1 MNKWL
6 RAFVGVSIIF
16 LLVYIFDYK
25 EIVNAFRNIDIRFVF
40 LVGLV
45 IMGSTLFGAIG
56 MYLLVSRGN
65 EILFSRFLPVYWASW
80 AIGLVVPGQVGD
92 VASISLLLKRLGFEW
107 SVILARSL
115 VDKVITLFIMLALA
129 IYGLIFFAKVD
140 QINSKAI
147 LWIIFWLVLVST
159 LFIWVQRRF
168 VKKINSKKSKILRF
182 ISRTLKEIV
191 DTVLNYPF
199 RVIANILI
207 TFFKITLIG
216 SAYWFMF
223 KALGHADISLWE
235 VIPLVA
241 ASSLIAYLPISLNG
255 VGTVEITGILLFS
268 YIGLPETMVLTTFLS
283 MRLIVFLLA
292 WLPAS
297 LILLIAREPASN
309 TLS

>member
-25 EIVNAFRNIDIRFVF
+25 EIVSAFQSIDIRFIF

-45 IMGSTLFGAIG
+45 ILGSTLLGAVG
-56 MYLLVSRGN
+56 MYLLVSRGD

-80 AIGLVVPGQVGD
+80 AIGIVVPGQVGD

-115 VDKVITLFIMLALA
+115 VDKVITLFLMSALA
-129 IYGLIFFAKVD
+129 IYGIISFAKVD
-140 QINSKAI
+140 QLSSNAI
-147 LWIIFWLVLVST
+147 LWIIFWLVLVTT
-159 LFIWVQRRF
+159 LFVWMQKRF
-168 VKKINSKKSKILRF
+168 TEIFSSKKSRISGF

-191 DTVLNYPF
+191 STILNYPF
-199 RVIANILI
+199 RVIANLLI
-207 TFFKITLIG
+207 TFFKIILIG

-223 KALGHADISLWE
+223 KALGHDEISLWE

-255 VGTVEITGILLFS
+255 IGTVEITGILLFS
-268 YIGLPETMVLTTFLS
+268 YIGLPEATVLTTFLS
-283 MRLIVFLLA
+283 MRVMVLLLA

-297 LILLIAREPASN
+297 LILIVFREPTN
-309 TLS
+309 NILS